1 MRILLRLV
9 CGFTILASTWL
20 TTMYFFLQHPGYEQ
34 RAAISAGFV
43 LAGLIT
49 LASLQLARP
58 PAWLQALVAIG
69 AIALIYEGSSAINAV
84 LRPNA
89 HFEGYALVIGAAL
102 AVQGVLTLVVIGMS
116 RPIGPRT
123 SDASEPART
132 ERGSWGP
139 ASEARQGDRGGE
151 APRSKIR
158 KTSAS

>member
-1 MRILLRLV
+1 MRLVLRLV
-9 CGFTILASTWL
+9 CAFTILASTWL

-34 RAAISAGFV
+34 RAAISVGFA

-58 PAWLQALVAIG
+58 PAWLQALVALG
-69 AIALIYEGSSAINAV
+69 AIGLIYAGSSTVNAV

-102 AVQGVLTLVVIGMS
+102 ALQGVLTLVVIGMS
-116 RPIGPRT
+116 GPIGL
-123 SDASEPART
+123 
-132 ERGSWGP
+132 
-139 ASEARQGDRGGE
+139 
-151 APRSKIR
+151 R

>member
-1 MRILLRLV
+1 MRLLLRLV
-9 CGFTILASTWL
+9 CAFTILASTWL

-34 RAAISAGFV
+34 RAAISVGFA

-58 PAWLQALVAIG
+58 PAWLQALVALG
-69 AIALIYEGSSAINAV
+69 AIGLIYAGSSTVNAV

-102 AVQGVLTLVVIGMS
+102 ALQGVLTLVVIGMS
-116 RPIGPRT
+116 GPIGL
-123 SDASEPART
+123 
-132 ERGSWGP
+132 
-139 ASEARQGDRGGE
+139 
-151 APRSKIR
+151 R